1 MSGKIFFGLF
11 VIFFGVSIIVNH
23 VFKIDF
29 PWFKMLLG
37 LFIIYFGFT
46 ILLGGFGVNIN
57 IKNDKNTV
65 FSNQNLNPIRL
76 KTNEEYSTVFGETIV
91 DLSTTDFTEGQN
103 IALNAV
109 FGKIE
114 LILPADVN
122 VKLKSDVVGGA
133 IENNR
138 INPSSSDTTKS
149 LAINAS
155 VVFGSIK
162 IR

>member
-1 MSGKIFFGLF
+1 
-11 VIFFGVSIIVNH
+11 
-23 VFKIDF
+23 
-29 PWFKMLLG
+29 MLLG

-65 FSNQNLNPIRL
+65 FSNQNLNPTRL